1 MVRLEVAAMGLEV
14 ATMPLEVAAMGLEV
28 ATMPLEVAA
37 VRDGRRMQAA

>member
-1 MVRLEVAAMGLEV
+1 MPLEVAAMRLEG

-37 VRDGRRMQAA
+37 VRGGRRMQAA